1 MAGNFFA
8 ARTSARFG
16 VHRMIWWGTLLTLIA
31 VASEVALVLIW
42 PDGGPATIFV
52 PQIVIS
58 IGSGLLMPNALAG
71 AVSVRPQAAGTASGF
86 TGFLQ
91 MGLGALSAQAVSHLL
106 DGAATALPMV
116 LVMLGF
122 GIAGLAAFVGLVRR
136 G

>member
-1 MAGNFFA
+1 
-8 ARTSARFG
+8 
-16 VHRMIWWGTLLTLIA
+16 
-31 VASEVALVLIW
+31 
-42 PDGGPATIFV
+42 
-52 PQIVIS
+52 
-58 IGSGLLMPNALAG
+58 LMPNALAG

-106 DGAATALPMV
+106 DGATTALPMV

-122 GIAGLAAFVGLVRR
+122 GIAGAAAFGLVRR